1 VLTPLP
7 EDAAETILT
16 GMSPRVSAPPADT
29 TGLPVSAG
37 GRPQAA
43 RGPLEVGQQF
53 GARYHI
59 LRELGIGGMG
69 AVYQAWDAELSV
81 TVALKVIRPEV
92 TRDPVA
98 AQDIE
103 RRFKQELLL
112 ARQVTHKNVVRIH
125 DLGELNGIKYIT
137 MPYIEGS
144 DLATVLRDERLP
156 VPKVMALARQIAAG
170 LQAAHEAGVVHRD
183 LKPANVMIDH
193 DHAIIM
199 DFGIARSTSRGG
211 PTPARAPAPTGSGVL
226 DIAVDDDVTRAA
238 ATIAGE
244 VIGTIEYM
252 APEQARGEH
261 ADQRADVYAFGLI
274 VYDMLIG
281 RRRSEHAVSAVG
293 ELQNR
298 LAQAPPPV
306 RSIVPEVPL
315 PLDQL
320 VTKCTEPD
328 AAKRYQTTTE
338 LVAALDRLDDKGEPI
353 PIKRT
358 VRLPYAIA
366 AIVLLLAISVG
377 VWWYQRQFIPPT
389 KHDNVKVVIADFQNN
404 TSDPSLAH
412 TLEPVLK
419 QALEGASFI
428 SAFDREGMTRTL
440 GVRPPERLDEDAAR
454 AIAVKQG
461 VGVVLAGSLESL
473 GSGGYRISV
482 QAKQAVTGTVITSAQ
497 GRASSKDQILNAATR
512 LITRVRTAL
521 GDETSESEQMFA
533 MASLSATSLE
543 VVGQYAAGREAAS
556 NNRYDEAR
564 RSYLKA
570 VGLDPKFGIGYQA
583 LANVSLNQAN
593 QPDAE
598 KYIREAMRYVTGM
611 TQHERYTTRA
621 AFYRITGDY
630 RQCQKEYSDLLAAY
644 PADIAAHNNLA
655 ICWANLRNFPKAL
668 DEVRQVVT
676 ILPNRALYRV
686 NLAMYAN
693 FSTQFQTA
701 EQEAR
706 KIPEPGLNALIALA
720 FAQLGQGQFA
730 EATDTYKT
738 VAAIGE
744 FGASLATAGLAD
756 VANLE
761 GRFADAARI
770 LEEGATQDLAAK
782 RQDWA
787 AGKLAA
793 LVQTQLWRGQKR
805 AAIAAAE
812 KALLNSNGQNV
823 QFLVARA
830 FIEAGEFERARALM
844 KALASEVRAEP
855 QAYAKILEGE
865 LALKTGD
872 PRQAIEVLTQANALL
887 DTWLGHF
894 DLGRAF
900 FDAKQFPQADSEFE
914 RCINR
919 RGEALQLIMGDD
931 LTYSHLPTVYYYQGR
946 VREEMKTEGYG
957 DSYREYLKFR
967 GASREDPLVKEVR
980 KRAGE

>member
-7 EDAAETILT
+7 EDSAETILT

-37 GRPQAA
+37 GRPQSA

-53 GARYHI
+53 GMRYHI

-211 PTPARAPAPTGSGVL
+211 PTPARAPATTTSGVL

-293 ELQNR
+293 ELQKR
-298 LAQAPPPV
+298 LAQPPPPV
-306 RSIVPEVPL
+306 KSIVPEVPL

-338 LVAALDRLDDKGEPI
+338 LVAALDRLDDTGKLR
-353 PIKRT
+353 PIKR
-358 VRLPYAIA
+358 VIRLPYALA
-366 AIVLLLAISVG
+366 AAVLLLALSGYTWWATRPPVTHDRVSVL
-377 VWWYQRQFIPPT
+377 
-389 KHDNVKVVIADFQNN
+389 IADFQNN
-404 TSDPSLAH
+404 TKDAAFDR
-412 TLEPVLK
+412 TLEPMLK
-419 QALEGASFI
+419 RALEGAGFI
-428 SAFDREGMTRTL
+428 TAFDRDAIRRQV
-440 GVRPPERLDEDAAR
+440 GVTPPDRLDESAAR
-454 AIAVKQG
+454 VLATKQG
-461 VGVVLAGSLESL
+461 LGVVLAGSIDPQ
-473 GSGGYRISV
+473 GNGYRV
-482 QAKQAVTGTVITSAQ
+482 AVKATRAITGEVITDTDA
-497 GRASSKDQILNAATR
+497 RASGKDQVLDVATR
-512 LITRVRTAL
+512 LITRVRSAL
-521 GDETSESEQMFA
+521 GDEASSSAQLFA
-533 MASLSATSLE
+533 MASLSTTSLD
-543 VVGQYAAGREAAS
+543 VVQAWVAGREAAS
-556 NNRYDEAR
+556 KNDYPEALR
-564 RSYLKA
+564 NYSKA
-570 VGLDPKFGIGYQA
+570 VELDPKFGLGWA
-583 LANVSLNQAN
+583 GMANVSANQAN
-593 QPDAE
+593 RQNAE
-598 KYIREAMRYVTGM
+598 KYITEALRFVNSMTEREK
-611 TQHERYTTRA
+611 YTTRGG
-621 AFYRITGDY
+621 FYRLTGDY
-630 RQCQKEYSDLLAAY
+630 RQCVKEYGALLAAY

-655 ICWANLRNFPKAL
+655 ICLANLRDFRKAFA
-668 DEVRQVVT
+668 EIRQVVDA
-676 ILPNRALYRV
+676 LPNRALYRV
-686 NLAMYAN
+686 NMASFAN
-693 FSTQFQTA
+693 FSSEFQTGE
-701 EQEAR
+701 EQAKKLGEMDV
-706 KIPEPGLNALIALA
+706 NAMMAVA
-720 FAQLGQGQFA
+720 FSQVGQGRLPQAA
-730 EATDTYKT
+730 ETYQKIT
-738 VAAIGE
+738 TISE
-744 FGASLATAGLAD
+744 YGASLATSGLGDLASF
-756 VANLE
+756 E
-761 GRFADAARI
+761 GRFSEAARI
-770 LEEGATQDLAAK
+770 LAEGADRDLTSK
-782 RQDWA
+782 HPEWA
-787 AGKLAA
+787 AAKLAA
-793 LVQTQLWRGQKR
+793 LAHTELWRAR
-805 AAIAAAE
+805 PAAAIAAGK
-812 KALLNSNGQNV
+812 KALMLDTGLNV
-823 QFLVARA
+823 QFMAARA
-830 FIEAGEFERARALM
+830 FVDAGDVASARPLIAAMEKGL
-844 KALASEVRAEP
+844 LDEP
-855 QAYAKILEGE
+855 KAYAKIVQAEI
-865 LALKTGD
+865 ALTTGD
-872 PRQAIEVLTQANALL
+872 APRAIELLTQANALL

-894 DLGRAF
+894 DLGRAYLA
-900 FDAKQFPQADSEFE
+900 AKQFAQADSEFDS
-914 RCINR
+914 CFKR
-919 RGEALQLIMGDD
+919 RGEALQLILGDEP
-931 LTYSHLPTVYYYQGR
+931 TYSYLPPVYYYRGL
-946 VREEMKTEGYG
+946 VWEGLKSEG
-957 DSYREYLKFR
+957 SKDLFREYLKFR
-967 GASREDPLVKEVR
+967 GKSTDDPRLKEVR
-980 KRAGE
+980 QHAGN